1 MTEEKTE
8 QQAAEQAQ
16 APAAAPAVV
25 ETNAA
30 VNPLEHSLVLQVSA
44 AEVNALTEQRLK
56 RYGRT
61 ARMHGFRPGHVPARQ
76 VRAMYGMQAFD
87 EALNEKVS
95 QAWADAARASGLA
108 IVGAPQ
114 IQPEKSDDEGVMRFT
129 AKFEVMPEIPAVD
142 LSALSFKRYSCEVND
157 ESVDRTLKV
166 MREQRATYAE
176 APEGH
181 GVDDG
186 DRVTVNFKGTKD
198 GEAFEGGTAEGH
210 VFLFGRDMMLPDF
223 EAGIKGMKKGEKKTF
238 PVQFP
243 ENYGPK
249 DLQGAAVEFEAEVTD
264 VEVAEL
270 PEVNDE
276 FAKNLGIE
284 GGVAAMREEIKKNLE
299 REVKARL
306 EGKLKSEVFPA
317 LTAALSFPVPQT
329 FIADQSRGL
338 LDNYR
343 RFMQQRGMPKETLD
357 KIPADTFAG
366 EAERQVRLG
375 LYVEKLVEDQKL
387 APTEEQVKAR
397 AAELAASYEEP
408 KSVEDYLLND
418 QASRQRLFIQIR
430 EENVVEYVLSQAKT
444 EDVAVEFDKLM
455 KGDF

>member
-16 APAAAPAVV
+16 APAAAPVV

-30 VNPLEHSLVLQVSA
+30 VNPLEHTLALQVSA
-44 AEVNALTEQRLK
+44 AEVNALMEQHLK

-61 ARMHGFRPGHVPARQ
+61 ARMHGFRPGHVPAKQ

-87 EALNEKVS
+87 EALNEKVG
-95 QAWADAARASGLA
+95 QAWVDAARESGLQ

-114 IQPEKSDDEGVMRFT
+114 IVPEKSDDEAVMRFT

-142 LSALSFKRYSCEVND
+142 FSEMSFKRYSCEVND
-157 ESVDRTLKV
+157 EAVDRTIKV
-166 MREQRATYAE
+166 MREQRATYSDA
-176 APEGH
+176 ADDH
-181 GVDDG
+181 GIDDG
-186 DRVTVNFKGTKD
+186 DRVTLNFKGTKN
-198 GEAFEGGTAEGH
+198 GEAFEGGTATGH
-210 VFLFGRDMMLPDF
+210 VFVFGREMMLPDF
-223 EAGIKGMKKGEKKTF
+223 EAGVKGMKKGEKKTF
-238 PVQFP
+238 PVKFP

-249 DLQGAAVEFEAEVTD
+249 DLQGAEVEFEAEVTK
-264 VEVAEL
+264 VEIANL

-306 EGKLKSEVFPA
+306 EGKIKSEVFPA
-317 LTAALSFPVPQT
+317 INAKLTFAVPQT
-329 FIADQSRGL
+329 LVADQSRTL
-338 LDNYR
+338 LANYR
-343 RFMQQRGMPKETLD
+343 NFMSQRGMAKDMLD
-357 KIPADTFAG
+357 KIPADTFQA

-375 LYVEKLVEDQKL
+375 LFVEKLVEEQKL
-387 APTEEQVKAR
+387 QPTEDQLKAV
-397 AAELAASYEEP
+397 AAEYAASYEDP
-408 KSVEDYLLND
+408 KSVQDYILND
-418 QASRQRLFIQIR
+418 QSSRQRLFNQIR
-430 EENVVEYVLSQAKT
+430 EENVANYALSKAKT